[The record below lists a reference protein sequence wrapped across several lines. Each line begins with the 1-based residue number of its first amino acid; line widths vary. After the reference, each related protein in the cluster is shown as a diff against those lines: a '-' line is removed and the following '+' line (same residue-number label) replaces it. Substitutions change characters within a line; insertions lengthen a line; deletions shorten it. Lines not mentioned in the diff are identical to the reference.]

1 MVLATLLGGRAF
13 AERFGDGEPQVV
25 ALHGWARNRS
35 DWTDTLTGTDALAVD
50 LPGFGATPTPPSGW
64 STSEYA
70 AWLAEILGEM
80 HRPVLLGHSF
90 GGRVAIQLAAS
101 QPDLIRG
108 LVLTGVPFFRSRS
121 HSRPP
126 LGFRMARSAHANGLI
141 SDETMEKY
149 RHKYGS
155 DDYRATSGHMRDV
168 LVKAVNEEYAVQLD
182 TIARAELPVRLVWGE
197 ADDVSPLWMA
207 QRAAHILDAPF
218 VVVPNSGHLLD
229 RRISVSLRSA
239 IESLP

>member
-1 MVLATLLGGRAF
+1 MLATLLGGRAY
-13 AERFGDGEPQVV
+13 AERFGDGEPEVV
-25 ALHGWARNRS
+25 ALHGWGRNRS
-35 DWTDTLTGTDALAVD
+35 DWVSTLSSYDALALD

-64 STSEYA
+64 STNEYA
-70 AWLAEILGEM
+70 GWLDEIVRDLD
-80 HRPVLLGHSF
+80 RPVLVGHSF
-90 GGRVAIQLAAS
+90 GGRVAIQYAAAHPES
-101 QPDLIRG
+101 IRG

-141 SDETMEKY
+141 DDETMEKY

-155 DDYRATSGHMRDV
+155 ADYRATSGHMRDV

-182 TIARAELPVRLVWGE
+182 AIARSGLPVRLVWGE
-197 ADDVSPLWMA
+197 EDEVSPLWMA

-218 VVVPNSGHLLD
+218 VVVPNSQHQID
-229 RRISVSLRSA
+229 ARISASLRSA

>member
-1 MVLATLLGGRAF
+1 VLATLLGGRAY
-13 AERFGDGEPQVV
+13 AEKFGDGEPQVV

-35 DWTDTLTGTDALAVD
+35 DWAGTLDGTDALALD
-50 LPGFGATPTPPSGW
+50 LPGFGATPTPPAGW
-64 STSEYA
+64 STLEYA
-70 AWLAEILGEM
+70 GWLAQILDDVD
-80 HRPVLLGHSF
+80 RPVLVGHSF
-90 GGRVAIQLAAS
+90 GGRIAIQLAATR
-101 QPDLIRG
+101 PELVRG

-141 SDETMEKY
+141 DDETMEKY

-155 DDYRATSGHMRDV
+155 PDYRATSGHMRDV

-182 TIARAELPVRLVWGE
+182 TIARSGLPVRLVWGE
-197 ADDVSPLWMA
+197 ADEISPLWMA
-207 QRAAHILDAPF
+207 QRAAQILDAPF
-218 VVVPNSGHLLD
+218 VVVPNSGHQID
-229 RRISVSLRSA
+229 ARISASLRSA

>member
-1 MVLATLLGGRAF
+1 MLATLLGGRAY
-13 AERFGDGEPQVV
+13 AERFGDGEPEVV
-25 ALHGWARNRS
+25 ALHGWARNRT
-35 DWTDTLTGTDALAVD
+35 DWVSTLSSYDALALD

-70 AWLAEILGEM
+70 GWLGEILQDI
-80 HRPVLLGHSF
+80 HRPVLVGHSF
-90 GGRVAIQLAAS
+90 GGRVAIQYAAAHPES
-101 QPDLIRG
+101 IRG

-121 HSRPP
+121 HSRPQ
-126 LGFRMARSAHANGLI
+126 LGFRLARSAHANGLI
-141 SDETMEKY
+141 DDDTMEKY

-155 DDYRATSGHMRDV
+155 ADYRATTGHMRDV

-182 TIARAELPVRLVWGE
+182 AIARSELPVRLVWGE
-197 ADDVSPLWMA
+197 EDEVSPLWMA

-218 VVVPNSGHLLD
+218 VVVPNSQHQIDG
-229 RRISVSLRSA
+229 RISASLRSA